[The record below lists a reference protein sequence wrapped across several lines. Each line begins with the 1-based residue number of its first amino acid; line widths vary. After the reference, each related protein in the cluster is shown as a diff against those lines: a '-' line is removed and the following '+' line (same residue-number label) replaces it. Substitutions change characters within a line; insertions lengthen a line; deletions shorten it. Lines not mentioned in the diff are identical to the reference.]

1 LVYHTSGLKDWGFLA
16 FLTGWP
22 RTQKFYTNK
31 DALNFIIHQKSLNNE
46 PGAEHLYSNSNY
58 NLLAILVQRVSGLS
72 LADFTYQH
80 IFKPAGMV
88 HTQWRDNPHRIV
100 PNRALAYRK
109 VEQGYQTDMPNESA
123 YGNGGLLTTS
133 EDLLKWQE
141 FYLRSKL
148 GTSSLLARQTHT
160 EPLKNGRK
168 NDYAAG
174 LEIIEVAGSLESISH
189 SGATAGYRA
198 YLEALPKSGFA
209 LALLSNTSQNDV
221 LSLAT
226 AVRKLFVSSPPA
238 AVVKHEVS
246 AAVPLATLVSYTGWY
261 KNSRDGS
268 ALQLAVKDG
277 ILLADNEVRLRPLAA
292 QRFEMGD
299 ELLEMDGTRGLR
311 LIDAAGDTTF
321 YAKAAA
327 ARASDNFSVYLGKYY
342 SEETSS
348 FLSVFQ
354 SGGKLK
360 LSFKPTQEY
369 ELVHTIKNGFI
380 VPATGTV
387 LNFTK
392 RGKRKATLKI
402 SVPRAR
408 NVEFI
413 KVPASN
419 KKN

>member
-1 LVYHTSGLKDWGFLA
+1 
-16 FLTGWP
+16 
-22 RTQKFYTNK
+22 
-31 DALNFIIHQKSLNNE
+31 
-46 PGAEHLYSNSNY
+46 
-58 NLLAILVQRVSGLS
+58 
-72 LADFTYQH
+72 
-80 IFKPAGMV
+80 
-88 HTQWRDNPHRIV
+88 
-100 PNRALAYRK
+100 
-109 VEQGYQTDMPNESA
+109 
-123 YGNGGLLTTS
+123 
-133 EDLLKWQE
+133 
-141 FYLRSKL
+141 
-148 GTSSLLARQTHT
+148 
-160 EPLKNGRK
+160 
-168 NDYAAG
+168 
-174 LEIIEVAGSLESISH
+174 
-189 SGATAGYRA
+189 
-198 YLEALPKSGFA
+198 
-209 LALLSNTSQNDV
+209 
-221 LSLAT
+221 
-226 AVRKLFVSSPPA
+226 
-238 AVVKHEVS
+238 
-246 AAVPLATLVSYTGWY
+246 
-261 KNSRDGS
+261 
-268 ALQLAVKDG
+268 
-277 ILLADNEVRLRPLAA
+277 
-292 QRFEMGD
+292 
-299 ELLEMDGTRGLR
+299 MDGTRGLR